1 MTRLVVDQSVSVIR
15 ERDTRRL
22 RAMLGVLGLAGL
34 LVVTVLGYVTVRLQ
48 GIRASYELEDLRTL
62 RSEVAEG
69 NRKLRLELASLRA
82 FARVD
87 GEARRLGFTA
97 PAHDQVQLAREFASS
112 SELAA
117 AGPAPVRT
125 AATAPAAG
133 TRGQSR
139 Q

>member
-1 MTRLVVDQSVSVIR
+1 MTRIGVDQSATVVR

-34 LVVTVLGYVTVRLQ
+34 LVVTVLGYVNVRLQ
-48 GIRASYELEDLRTL
+48 GIRASYELEDIRTL
-62 RSEVAEG
+62 KSELAEH

-97 PAHDQVQLAREFASS
+97 PAQDQVQLAREFGSS
-112 SELAA
+112 SEMAA
-117 AGPAPVRT
+117 AGPGSIRT
-125 AATAPAAG
+125 VATAPPAG
-133 TRGQSR
+133 ARPLAR
-139 Q
+139 P